1 MEKETVVLRVAQ
13 QLLDDARKELARADE
28 KASSA
33 LGTVS
38 ALIAVTV
45 VAPRELQFSRQTFTW
60 GWACGLS
67 TCALAVILLML
78 AVLPRFTTRS
88 RNQVPTY
95 FGDVAQVRHQH
106 ELGHLL
112 GQLGDRS
119 SDALL
124 TELRAISK
132 IVVIKYRFT
141 RLGIL
146 CAATGAAL
154 LTINAIR

>member
-1 MEKETVVLRVAQ
+1 MEKETVVLRAAQ
-13 QLLDDARKELARADE
+13 QLLDDARKELARADD

-33 LGTVS
+33 LGTISAFIAVS
-38 ALIAVTV
+38 A
-45 VAPRELQFSRQTFTW
+45 VAPGEFQFGHQTLSW

-67 TCALAVILLML
+67 ICAVATILLML

-88 RNQVPTY
+88 RSQVPTY
-95 FGDVAQVRHQH
+95 FGDVARVRHQRD
-106 ELGHLL
+106 LGNLL
-112 GQLGDRS
+112 GRLGERS
-119 SDALL
+119 TEALL

-146 CAATGAAL
+146 CAVTGAAVL
-154 LTINAIR
+154 AISVIR

>member
-1 MEKETVVLRVAQ
+1 MEKETAVLRVAQ

-33 LGTVS
+33 LGTIS
-38 ALIAVTV
+38 AIIAVAV
-45 VAPRELQFSRQTFTW
+45 VAPSELQFSRQTHTW
-60 GWACGLS
+60 WWGCGLS
-67 TCALAVILLML
+67 ICALAVILLML
-78 AVLPRFTTRS
+78 AVLPRFTPRAH
-88 RNQVPTY
+88 NQVLPY
-95 FGDVAQVRHQH
+95 FGEVARVRHQ

-112 GQLGDRS
+112 EQLADRS

-124 TELRAISK
+124 TELRAISE
-132 IVVIKYRFT
+132 IVVIKYRFA

-154 LTINAIR
+154 LTLNAIR

>member
-33 LGTVS
+33 LGTIS
-38 ALIAVTV
+38 ALMAVAV
-45 VAPRELQFSRQTFTW
+45 VAPSELQSSRQTLTW
-60 GWACGLS
+60 ERACGLS
-67 TCALAVILLML
+67 ICALAVILLML

-88 RNQVPTY
+88 RSQVLTY
-95 FGDVAQVRHQH
+95 FGDVARVRHQ

-112 GQLGDRS
+112 GQLGERS
-119 SDALL
+119 NEALL

-132 IVVIKYRFT
+132 IVLIKYRFT

-154 LTINAIR
+154 LTINAIQ